1 LAIENTSS
9 CNFGNYG
16 DFGNSGNLMNPPN
29 PVTQGFRIAWR
40 KPSLWVWEILW
51 RWAFGLTA
59 LALLFYAYR
68 VLSGSILVTDTD
80 ALAWRNR
87 DVMALAAS
95 LAQIIE
101 DDGSV
106 LLSLALRIL
115 PAITV
120 LWLVLSSFGRYVTLN
135 SLVESREQ
143 LSLRSVFWLQTWR
156 VLSMWLGT
164 FVLIATIGI
173 EGELATRGEKTDF
186 VLYYIMVLPSL
197 LVIAIVWSIVNWYLA
212 LAPVCLCA
220 GARFAWSAIRLAVA
234 LGRSHRPEFASASF
248 LSLLLRVAGIMIAFV
263 LCVVTS
269 GWMGPAPR
277 AYTTLV
283 VVVSL
288 AYFAFADFLFAA
300 RQASFVE
307 IAVRPPQI
315 VVTDGVPASKSSAAG
330 FRIQ

>member
-1 LAIENTSS
+1 MTPL
-9 CNFGNYG
+9 
-16 DFGNSGNLMNPPN
+16 N

-51 RWAFGLTA
+51 RWAFGLAA
-59 LALLFYAYR
+59 LGLLLYAYR
-68 VLSGSILVTDTD
+68 ALSGSISVTETD

-87 DVMALAAS
+87 DVMTLANS
-95 LAQIIE
+95 LAPIIV
-101 DDGSV
+101 DNGSL
-106 LLSLALRIL
+106 LLSLALRLL

-120 LWLVLSSFGRYVTLN
+120 LWLVLSSVGRYATLS
-135 SLVESREQ
+135 SLAESRAE
-143 LSLRSVFWLQTWR
+143 VGFGAIIWLQAAR
-156 VLSMWLGT
+156 VISIWLGT
-164 FVLIATIGI
+164 FVLIATIGV
-173 EGELATRGEKTDF
+173 EGQIATGGAKPDF
-186 VLYYIMVLPSL
+186 ALYYIMVLPSL

-220 GARFAWSAIRLAVA
+220 GANSAWRALRMALV

-248 LSLLLRVAGIMIAFV
+248 LSMLLRVAGIMIAFV
-263 LCVVTS
+263 ICVATS
-269 GWMGPAPR
+269 GWMGPAPQ

-283 VVVSL
+283 VVVTL

-307 IAVRPPQI
+307 IAIRPPQ
-315 VVTDGVPASKSSAAG
+315 VVAMDGAPASKATAAG

>member
-1 LAIENTSS
+1 MT
-9 CNFGNYG
+9 
-16 DFGNSGNLMNPPN
+16 PPN

-40 KPSLWVWEILW
+40 KPSLWLWEILW
-51 RWAFGLTA
+51 RWAFGVGA
-59 LALLFYAYR
+59 VGLLFYADR
-68 VLSGSILVTDTD
+68 VLSGTISVTEAD
-80 ALAWRNR
+80 ALAWHNR
-87 DVMALAAS
+87 DLLALATS

-101 DDGSV
+101 DNGGV
-106 LLSLALRIL
+106 LLSLAVRIL

-120 LWLVLSSFGRYVTLN
+120 LWVVLSSFGRYATL
-135 SLVESREQ
+135 SDLPQSRGQ
-143 LSLRSVFWLQTWR
+143 VGFGSVVWLQAAR

-164 FVLIATIGI
+164 FVLIATIAI
-173 EGELATRGEKTDF
+173 EGQIATHGDKTDF
-186 VLYYIMVLPSL
+186 ALYYIMVLPSL

-220 GARFAWSAIRLAVA
+220 GAGSAWRAIRAA
-234 LGRSHRPEFASASF
+234 RGLGRSHRPEFASASF
-248 LSLLLRVAGIMIAFV
+248 LSMLLRIAGLMVAFV
-263 LCVVTS
+263 LCVATS

-277 AYTTLV
+277 VYTTLV
-283 VVVSL
+283 VTVSL

-315 VVTDGVPASKSSAAG
+315 VATDGTPASKVTAAG